1 LQPYVIRQGDHLA
14 LLAYKFGFDAD
25 TVWND
30 PKNAQLRQAG
40 QLSQDPNI
48 LTPTDML
55 YIPDPAP
62 PAMKSLE
69 PGTTNT
75 FVADPPTVSFTVQFM
90 GDSFASQSYTL
101 QELPELTNL
110 TTDGDGIATFNVPV
124 TQTVLTVVFTA
135 SGAKYV
141 VKIGHLD
148 PIGTLSG
155 IFQRLRSLGFID
167 SGANFD
173 STDLQFMRAALRA
186 FKAAQPG
193 GTPAPGDSS
202 PASTPPPSSDSNPP
216 PSSEPSS
223 SSPSSPSS
231 SSDDGPPPSSSSPE
245 SDASPS
251 SDGVPPPSSAP
262 SSQED
267 NAGLS
272 DDGTLDDATT
282 KLLFDAHGS

>member
-1 LQPYVIRQGDHLA
+1 VIRQGDYLLSLA
-14 LLAYKFGFDAD
+14 HQFGFDPD
-25 TVWND
+25 VVWND

-40 QLSQDPNI
+40 QLSQDPN
-48 LTPTDML
+48 LLNPTDML
-55 YIPDPAP
+55 YIPAPNAP
-62 PAMKSLE
+62 PAMQNLE

-75 FVADPPTVSFTVQFM
+75 FVTNPPTVSFTVQFL
-90 GDSFASQSYTL
+90 GDVFKSQSYTV

-110 TTDGDGIATFNVPV
+110 TTDADGTATFNVPV
-124 TQTVLTVVFTA
+124 TQTVLTMVFSK
-135 SGAKYV
+135 SGTKYI

-148 PIGTLSG
+148 PIHTLSG

-167 SGANFD
+167 SSANSD
-173 STDLQFMRAALRA
+173 PTDLEFMRTALRA

-193 GTPAPGDSS
+193 THSDPGDSS
-202 PASTPPPSSDSNPP
+202 GEPTSSDGNPPSSAPSSSPPDSLSSSSDGGPSSSHSLSDGDAPPSSDGS
-216 PSSEPSS
+216 
-223 SSPSSPSS
+223 
-231 SSDDGPPPSSSSPE
+231 
-245 SDASPS
+245 
-251 SDGVPPPSSAP
+251 PPPSSAP